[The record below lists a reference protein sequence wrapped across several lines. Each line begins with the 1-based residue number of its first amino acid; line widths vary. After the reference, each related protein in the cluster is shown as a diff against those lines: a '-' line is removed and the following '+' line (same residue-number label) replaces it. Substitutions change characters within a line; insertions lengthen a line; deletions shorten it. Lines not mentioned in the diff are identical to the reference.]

1 MENQTT
7 EQPAGQSLTPGQP
20 AAVGGQGTLVE
31 QPPEHKVFPP
41 FDPTWFAS
49 QFVWLVITF
58 AILYVLMAKVAIPR
72 IGGILATRRGRI
84 NGDLAAAEQA
94 KASSE
99 AAMAGYEKA
108 LAAARADANGIAEEA
123 RTAAKTAADA
133 KRAGIEADLGRQLA
147 AAEARIA
154 DIKAKALSEVGAI
167 AGEATGAIVKTL
179 IDTDVGKSDVDA
191 AVATAMGK

>member
-7 EQPAGQSLTPGQP
+7 ETPQPLTPGQP
-20 AAVGGQGTLVE
+20 DAIGGQGTLVE
-31 QPPEHKVFPP
+31 QPAEHKVFPP
-41 FDPTWFAS
+41 FDSTWFAS

-58 AILYVLMAKVAIPR
+58 AILYFLMAKVAIPR
-72 IGGILATRRGRI
+72 IGGILAARRGRI
-84 NGDLAAAEQA
+84 NDDLAAAEKA
-94 KASSE
+94 KANSE

-123 RTAAKTAADA
+123 RTAAKSAADA

-167 AGEATGAIVKTL
+167 AGEATGAIVKAL
-179 IDTDVGKSDVDA
+179 IDTDVAKNDVDA
-191 AVATAMGK
+191 AVAASMGK